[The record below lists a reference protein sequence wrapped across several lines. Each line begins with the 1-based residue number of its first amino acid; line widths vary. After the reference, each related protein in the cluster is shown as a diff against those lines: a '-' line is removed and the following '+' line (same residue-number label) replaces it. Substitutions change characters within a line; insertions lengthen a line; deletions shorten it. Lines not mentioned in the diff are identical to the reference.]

1 MKTTMRKQP
10 TESEL
15 RDLLFDSYLLGH
27 MSGSQPLPFSVAAY
41 EPTANQLLALRAA
54 MAKGVLAHRHML
66 STACAAPPVDLT
78 RLLTKEEVAKEVEHL
93 LGQKLVDLVAC
104 ETKAKAEE
112 PNLAVMTSP
121 ISTTQEIPPSRL
133 AVDVDPVFFLKYW
146 ASSRRGMAVWAVSAR
161 RMTKVSGIGP
171 DEERR

>member
-78 RLLTKEEVAKEVEHL
+78 RLLTKEEVAKEVERL
-93 LGQKLVDLVAC
+93 LGQKLVELVA
-104 ETKAKAEE
+104 EQLVAVE
-112 PNLAVMTSP
+112 PEQPELAAMTSQIP
-121 ISTTQEIPPSRL
+121 TTQEIPPSRHRL
-133 AVDVDPVFFLKYW
+133 AADVDPDFFKNTGP
-146 ASSRRGMAVWAVSAR
+146 AAV
-161 RMTKVSGIGP
+161 
-171 DEERR
+171 EEWPFGRSPRAG

>member
-1 MKTTMRKQP
+1 MTTTKRKQP

-93 LGQKLVDLVAC
+93 LGKKLVELVAC
-104 ETKAKAEE
+104 EEKAEAEE
-112 PNLAVMTSP
+112 PNLAVMTSQIP
-121 ISTTQEIPPSRL
+121 TTQEIPPSRHRL
-133 AVDVDPVFFLKYW
+133 AADVDPDFFKNTGP
-146 ASSRRGMAVWAVSAR
+146 AAV
-161 RMTKVSGIGP
+161 
-171 DEERR
+171 EEWPFGRSPRA

>member
-1 MKTTMRKQP
+1 MTTTKRKQP

-66 STACAAPPVDLT
+66 SASCSAPPVDLT

-93 LGQKLVDLVAC
+93 LGQKLVELVVAV
-104 ETKAKAEE
+104 E
-112 PNLAVMTSP
+112 PEQPELAAMTSQIP
-121 ISTTQEIPPSRL
+121 TTQEIPPSRHRL
-133 AVDVDPVFFLKYW
+133 AADVDPDFFKNTGP
-146 ASSRRGMAVWAVSAR
+146 AAV
-161 RMTKVSGIGP
+161 
-171 DEERR
+171 EEWPFGRSPRA